1 MPTAEGETMESAG
14 EARVD
19 ATLTA
24 LIRHLVLS
32 FPQAAILSRSVGTRY
47 QVCVIVPYDGSPEKT
62 VQAERAVDGKQ
73 ARSIQEVERQLS
85 QLNRPLLL
93 QTRERYDLWL
103 TSRRPHE
110 PACEWRAP
118 DDGTTAHREDGSL
131 ANGGW
136 LKVQIPRTLFHGPLP
151 LSDTALP
158 RPLDHR
164 W

>member
-1 MPTAEGETMESAG
+1 MESAG

-19 ATLTA
+19 ATLRA

-47 QVCVIVPYDGSPEKT
+47 HVCVIVPYDGSPEKT
-62 VQAERAVDGKQ
+62 VQAEQAMDGER
-73 ARSIQEVERQLS
+73 ARSVKDVERQLS
-85 QLNRPLLL
+85 QLNLPLLL
-93 QTRERYDLWL
+93 QTRERYDLSL
-103 TSRRPHE
+103 TNRQPHE
-110 PACEWRAP
+110 PACGWHAP
-118 DDGTTAHREDGSL
+118 EDGRTANRQDGSP

-136 LKVQIPRTLFHGPLP
+136 LKVQIPRTVFHGPLP
-151 LSDTALP
+151 LSDPSLP